1 MSAERRLAKLE
12 SALSP
17 TAAVLL
23 WLEEAQAYPSLVAYS
38 RSTLDAPRSAGPLE
52 RVVEQADRAAREA
65 LRGQGRETV
74 SAGAA
79 RARRR
84 AAFRFE
90 LVLGLNCEAEEV
102 ARLEGLRASAL
113 FFQMRALTADPLF
126 RGVAARRRDP
136 IGVERHASAW
146 QSWRDL
152 VAVLLVTVELEE
164 EARAQLEVRY
174 LDGHAALFADAAGEW
189 ANLREMADQ
198 LVKLA
203 AILPPPGVA
212 VRTDLAEVARSDR
225 PDGDRAERVTARVA
239 ALADQARMTALDI
252 LGDREGAAAIVE
264 RRLRS
269 GGQ

>member
-12 SALSP
+12 RALSP

-79 RARRR
+79 RARRQ

-90 LVLGLNCEAEEV
+90 LVLRLNCEAEEV
-102 ARLEGLRASAL
+102 SRLEGLRASAL

-126 RGVAARRRDP
+126 RGVAAKRRDP
-136 IGVERHASAW
+136 IGAERHASAW
-146 QSWRDL
+146 QSWRGL
-152 VAVLLVTVELEE
+152 VATLLATVEVEE

-174 LDGHAALFADAAGEW
+174 LDGHGALFAGAAGEW

-198 LVKLA
+198 LAGLA
-203 AILPPPGVA
+203 EILPFPGTA
-212 VRTDLAEVARSDR
+212 VRTDLAEAARSDR
-225 PDGDRAERVTARVA
+225 PGGDREKRVAARAA
-239 ALADQARMTALDI
+239 ALADQARLTALDI

-269 GGQ
+269 GDL

>member
-38 RSTLDAPRSAGPLE
+38 RSTLDAL
-52 RVVEQADRAAREA
+52 
-65 LRGQGRETV
+65 QGRETV

-79 RARRR
+79 RARRQ

-126 RGVAARRRDP
+126 RGVAARRRHP

-174 LDGHAALFADAAGEW
+174 LDGHAA
-189 ANLREMADQ
+189 
-198 LVKLA
+198 
-203 AILPPPGVA
+203 
-212 VRTDLAEVARSDR
+212 
-225 PDGDRAERVTARVA
+225 
-239 ALADQARMTALDI
+239 
-252 LGDREGAAAIVE
+252 
-264 RRLRS
+264 
-269 GGQ
+269 